1 MNIAELKSDIRDL
14 EAAIKSPQ
22 TPDNFKE
29 KMKAQVETLRYQL
42 YEELEKE
49 SKAKSPSSAAPK
61 PEAKKKGVPLPKEKQ
76 KEVEYDCDELIAKA
90 KERRKAAKER
100 AAGPQK
106 SPATKNKEKIETVF
120 DNVKKRADEKDI
132 SKAEIE
138 KLISETKALLKLLES
153 KLSSL

>member
-1 MNIAELKSDIRDL
+1 MNIAEIKSDIRDL

-29 KMKAQVETLRYQL
+29 KMKAQVEVLKGKL
-42 YEELEKE
+42 EEAE
-49 SKAKSPSSAAPK
+49 SKAKAPAPAAPK
-61 PEAKKKGVPLPKEKQ
+61 PEAKKKGVPLPKDKQ

-132 SKAEIE
+132 SKSEIE
-138 KLISETKALLKLLES
+138 KLISETKTLLKLLES

>member
-1 MNIAELKSDIRDL
+1 MNIAEIKSDIRDL

-22 TPDNFKE
+22 TPDNFKQ
-29 KMKAQVETLRYQL
+29 KMISQVEVLQGKLAEAET
-42 YEELEKE
+42 K
-49 SKAKSPSSAAPK
+49 SKAPVSEPK
-61 PEAKKKGVPLPKEKQ
+61 PEVKKKGVPLPKEKQ
-76 KEVEYDCDELIAKA
+76 KSVEYDCDELIAKA

-132 SKAEIE
+132 SKGEIE
-138 KLISETKALLKLLES
+138 KLISETKTLLKLLES

>member
-1 MNIAELKSDIRDL
+1 MNIAEIKSDIRDL

-22 TPDNFKE
+22 TPDNFKQ
-29 KMKAQVETLRYQL
+29 KMMAQVEVLKGKL
-42 YEELEKE
+42 AEAEA
-49 SKAKSPSSAAPK
+49 KAKAPAPAPSTEP
-61 PEAKKKGVPLPKEKQ
+61 KKKGVPLPKEKQ
-76 KEVEYDCDELIAKA
+76 KQVEYDCDELIAKA

>member
-1 MNIAELKSDIRDL
+1 MNIAEIKSDIRDL

-22 TPDNFKE
+22 TPDNFKQ
-29 KMKAQVETLRYQL
+29 KMMAQVEVLQGKL
-42 YEELEKE
+42 AEAEAK
-49 SKAKSPSSAAPK
+49 SKAPAPAPSTEP
-61 PEAKKKGVPLPKEKQ
+61 KKKGVPLPKEKQ
-76 KEVEYDCDELIAKA
+76 KQVEYDCDELIAKA

>member
-1 MNIAELKSDIRDL
+1 MNIAEIKSDIRDL

-22 TPDNFKE
+22 TPDNFKQ
-29 KMKAQVETLRYQL
+29 KMMAQVEVLQGKL
-42 YEELEKE
+42 AEAEA
-49 SKAKSPSSAAPK
+49 KAKAPAPAPSTEP
-61 PEAKKKGVPLPKEKQ
+61 KKKGVPLPKEKQ
-76 KEVEYDCDELIAKA
+76 KQVEYDCDELIAKA

>member
-1 MNIAELKSDIRDL
+1 MNIAEIKSDIRDL

-22 TPDNFKE
+22 TPDNFKQ
-29 KMKAQVETLRYQL
+29 KMMAQVEVLQGKL
-42 YEELEKE
+42 AEADA
-49 SKAKSPSSAAPK
+49 KAKSPAPA
-61 PEAKKKGVPLPKEKQ
+61 PSTEPKKKGVPLPKEKQ
-76 KEVEYDCDELIAKA
+76 KQVEYDCDELIAKA

-100 AAGPQK
+100 AAAPQK

>member
-1 MNIAELKSDIRDL
+1 MNIAEIKSDIRDL

-22 TPDNFKE
+22 TPDNFKQ
-29 KMKAQVETLRYQL
+29 KMMAQVEVLQGKL
-42 YEELEKE
+42 AEAEA
-49 SKAKSPSSAAPK
+49 KAKAPAPAPSTEP
-61 PEAKKKGVPLPKEKQ
+61 KKKGVPLPKEKQ
-76 KEVEYDCDELIAKA
+76 KQVVYDCDELIAKA

>member
-1 MNIAELKSDIRDL
+1 MNIAEIKSDIRDL

-22 TPDNFKE
+22 TPDNFKQ
-29 KMKAQVETLRYQL
+29 KMMAQVEVLQGKL
-42 YEELEKE
+42 AEAEA
-49 SKAKSPSSAAPK
+49 KAKAPAPAPSTEP
-61 PEAKKKGVPLPKEKQ
+61 KKKGVPLPKEKQ
-76 KEVEYDCDELIAKA
+76 KQVEYDCDELIAKA

-132 SKAEIE
+132 SKSEIE

>member
-1 MNIAELKSDIRDL
+1 MNIAEIKSDIRDL

-22 TPDNFKE
+22 TPDNFKQ
-29 KMKAQVETLRYQL
+29 KMMAQVEVLQGKL
-42 YEELEKE
+42 AEAEA
-49 SKAKSPSSAAPK
+49 KAKAPAPAPSTEP
-61 PEAKKKGVPLPKEKQ
+61 KKKGVPLPKEKQ
-76 KEVEYDCDELIAKA
+76 KQVEYDCDELIAKA

-100 AAGPQK
+100 AEGPQK